1 MGKQEQ
7 IEKIAKWMGW
17 HRAWVEWKE
26 DEICLSDLRLRPA
39 FEVWVP
45 EDNDRYKVQAIGFD
59 PFTNPSDCAKVMDE
73 VVKRGMGYRVIYDP
87 MAETSKWMAGL
98 PRKSYGYSNNSES
111 EAKMNAL
118 LEAIGKE

>member
-1 MGKQEQ
+1 MGRQEQ
-7 IEKIAKWMGW
+7 IDKIAQWMGW
-17 HRAWVEWKE
+17 HQDYGENDIWRF
-26 DEICLSDLRLRPA
+26 PA
-39 FEVWVP
+39 T
-45 EDNDRYKVQAIGFD
+45 KGQSHGSQAADSCFD
-59 PFTNPSDCAKVMDE
+59 PFTNPSDCARVMDE

-87 MAETSKWMAGL
+87 MAETSKWLAGL